1 MYKRIIN
8 INELVKEKSVL
19 LLGPRQS
26 GKSTLV
32 QSIGKNSNQA
42 DASQIYGGQTSA
54 SQIYGNQSS
63 RADYGQNQWD
73 EKEAEHTRYINLAQS
88 EVFRTLSANP
98 ERLRQQLDE
107 KIERLIIDE
116 AQLLP
121 EIFNEVQTILDRNKS
136 FRVILTGSSAR
147 KLRRSGINL
156 LPGRIWRRELHPLV
170 SQELQCARIEERV
183 IKGSLPGIIDSTN
196 YKEELINYVGLYLEE
211 EIRAESITRSVGNF
225 SRFLNVA
232 ALANSE
238 QLNYSNIANDSGI
251 KINTVRNYFEIL
263 KDTLIGFELEPL
275 RATSSRKSVS
285 IPKFYFF
292 DIGVVNGILNRF
304 ELIPGS
310 ESYGKA
316 LEHLVFLELKAYID
330 YCRRNSQLN
339 YWRTYTQHEVDFVVN
354 GEIGIEV
361 KSSQNISP
369 RDEKPLI
376 ELSKDFPI
384 KRRIIICREATKR
397 ISDLKTE
404 IIPVDQFLV
413 DLWNGDIW

>member
-404 IIPVDQFLV
+404 IIPVEQFLEA
-413 DLWNGDIW
+413 LWNGDIW